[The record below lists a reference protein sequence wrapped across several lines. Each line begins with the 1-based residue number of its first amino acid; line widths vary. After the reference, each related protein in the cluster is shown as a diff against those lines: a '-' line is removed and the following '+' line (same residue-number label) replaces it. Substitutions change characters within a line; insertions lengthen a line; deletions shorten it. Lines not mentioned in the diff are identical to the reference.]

1 MADVAVRT
9 AVQDDAAEIAR
20 IQLETWRIAYA
31 SQLPEGALDGVE
43 TDAAAARWSEAVA
56 QPPTPAHRV
65 LVAYER
71 AGDGPATTVGF
82 AATTPADPSDVEVPN
97 GPDLHDPAS
106 TVAIPALVVE
116 PRWGR
121 RGHGSRLLAAVVDL
135 ARADGAEYAVTWVL
149 SGDTASQSFY
159 ASAGWQP
166 DGTVRELSANGDLV
180 REVRLHA
187 SLAS

>member
-1 MADVAVRT
+1 MRA
-9 AVQDDAAEIAR
+9 AVQDDAGEIAR

-31 SQLPEGALDGVE
+31 SQLPDGALDGVGTE
-43 TDAAAARWSEAVA
+43 AAAARWSEAVT

-71 AGDGPATTVGF
+71 IGDGPATTVGF
-82 AATTPADPSDVEVPN
+82 AATTPADPADVEVPN
-97 GPDLHDPAS
+97 GADLHAPAT

-187 SLAS
+187 SLAEPS

>member
-1 MADVAVRT
+1 MRT
-9 AVQDDAAEIAR
+9 AVEQDAAEIAR

-31 SQLPEGALDGVE
+31 EQLPDGALDGVE
-43 TDAAAARWSEAVA
+43 AEAATARWSEAVG
-56 QPPTPAHRV
+56 QPPTAAHRV

-71 AGDGPATTVGF
+71 VGDGDPTTVGF
-82 AATTPADPSDVEVPN
+82 AAAAPADPADVEVPH
-97 GPDLHDPAS
+97 GSALHDPAT

-135 ARADGAEYAVTWVL
+135 ARADGAEHAVTWVL

-166 DGTVRELSANGDLV
+166 DGTVRELSANGDLI

-187 SLAS
+187 DLG